1 MILKSINYSIC
12 IFRKKVDGIHANAKT
27 DTQMGQNSEDFWIS
41 KIKPNSS
48 KGENYPEL
56 KESILRA
63 TATLEHPEGPGLI
76 SEPVNS
82 SYGKHFN
89 IKRLFLGCVEFVEWG
104 IYYHQSI

>member
-48 KGENYPEL
+48 KGEKYPEL

-63 TATLEHPEGPGLI
+63 AAILEHPESPGLI